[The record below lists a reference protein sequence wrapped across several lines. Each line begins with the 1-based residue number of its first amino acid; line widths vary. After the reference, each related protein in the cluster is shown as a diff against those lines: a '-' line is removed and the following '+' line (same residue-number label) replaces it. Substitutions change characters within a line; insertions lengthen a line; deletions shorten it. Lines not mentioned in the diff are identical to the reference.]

1 MLTSEN
7 IRQVGVLQDFGV
19 PFSSLYVDMKN
30 RLLYIF
36 VRMPSPKSC
45 IAEFAV
51 TGVSP
56 QEVEAYMN
64 DDIGL
69 NDIFNNKDSYIVQ
82 LSGSDTSIRTIEH
95 KGVMDFNESMNRF
108 DSDFCDD
115 DIWLETFLDRLKN
128 NKSLEILIGES
139 IKEFA
144 I

>member
-7 IRQVGVLQDFGV
+7 IKQVGVLQDFGV

-30 RLLYIF
+30 RTLYIF
-36 VRMPSPKSC
+36 VRMISPKCS

-64 DDIGL
+64 DGIGL
-69 NDIFNNKDSYIVQ
+69 NDIFENKDSYVAQIC
-82 LSGSDTSIRTIEH
+82 GGDMHIKTPAKNGIA
-95 KGVMDFNESMNRF
+95 KFKESMNRF

-115 DIWLETFLDRLKN
+115 DIWLEIFLDRLKN
-128 NKSLEILIGES
+128 NKPLEILIGNV
-139 IKEFA
+139 
-144 I
+144 

>member
-7 IRQVGVLQDFGV
+7 IKQVGVLQDFGV
-19 PFSSLYVDMKN
+19 PFSSLYVDIKN

-36 VRMPSPKSC
+36 VRMTSPKSS

-82 LSGSDTSIRTIEH
+82 LNGSDTSIKTIEY
-95 KGVMDFNESMNRF
+95 KGVTDFNESMNRF

-128 NKSLEILIGES
+128 NKPLEI
-139 IKEFA
+139 A
-144 I
+144 